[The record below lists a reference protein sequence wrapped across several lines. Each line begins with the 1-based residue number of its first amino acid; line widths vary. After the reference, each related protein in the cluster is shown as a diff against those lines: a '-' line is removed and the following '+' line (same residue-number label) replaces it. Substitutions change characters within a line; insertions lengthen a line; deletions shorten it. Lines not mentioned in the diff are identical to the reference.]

1 MLFNQQVFH
10 LEYVFP
16 FDSFWYLRLHEL
28 LLFFYQITA
37 SCCLENLSSKI
48 EEITLLHE
56 FIFVFIQCFNG
67 AILSE
72 KSCIER
78 EVAADAREEFVYRKG
93 I

>member
-1 MLFNQQVFH
+1 M
-10 LEYVFP
+10 
-16 FDSFWYLRLHEL
+16 
-28 LLFFYQITA
+28 
-37 SCCLENLSSKI
+37 
-48 EEITLLHE
+48 TLPHE
-56 FIFVFIQCFNG
+56 FIFVVIQCFNG